1 MPETTCPATRPH
13 GKPRLA
19 ALALALVA
27 CGSALAADL
36 EVRVSGLSAP
46 LGRVGCSLF
55 AEAKGFPMDTSG
67 ARVQWHDADAKG
79 ITCRFTGLPEGSYAL
94 AVVHDRNGNQRVD
107 TNFVGLPTE
116 PWGVS
121 KNLRPTLRAP
131 SFEEA
136 SFRLGGDTPALVLDV
151 RVAQ

>member
-1 MPETTCPATRPH
+1 MPEPTFPAARPH
-13 GKPRLA
+13 WKPRLA
-19 ALALALVA
+19 VLALALVA
-27 CGSALAADL
+27 CGSALAADV
-36 EVRVSGLSAP
+36 EVRVAGLSAP

-55 AEAKGFPMDTSG
+55 SEAKGFPMDTAG

-79 ITCRFTGLPEGSYAL
+79 VTCRFNGLPDGSYAL

-136 SFRLGGDTPALVLDV
+136 SFKLGGDTQALVLDI

>member
-1 MPETTCPATRPH
+1 MSQPTRPALR
-13 GKPRLA
+13 PAWRRSLA
-19 ALALALVA
+19 ALALAA
-27 CGSALAADL
+27 CGNALAADL

-55 AEAKGFPMDTSG
+55 SEAKGFPMDTAG

-79 ITCRFTGLPEGSYAL
+79 VRCRFSGLSDGSYAL

-136 SFRLGGDTPALVLDV
+136 SFKLGGDTQELVLDI